1 MVFKNATK
9 KSHDPALAVNEMRD
23 LIDQLIGKAREE
35 NVPAYRVAEILE
47 TAART
52 VRIKHAATTPIQ

>member
-1 MVFKNATK
+1 MIFKNATK
-9 KSHDPALAVNEMRD
+9 KSHDLALAVNEMRD
-23 LIDQLIGKAREE
+23 LLDQLIEKAPGE

-52 VRIKHAATTPIQ
+52 VRIKHAATTPIL

>member
-1 MVFKNATK
+1 MIFKNATK

-23 LIDQLIGKAREE
+23 LLDQLIEKARGE

-52 VRIKHAATTPIQ
+52 VRIKHAATTSIL

>member
-1 MVFKNATK
+1 MIFKNATK
-9 KSHDPALAVNEMRD
+9 KSHDLALAVNEMRD
-23 LIDQLIGKAREE
+23 LLDQLIEKAPGE

-52 VRIKHAATTPIQ
+52 VRIKHAATTPFQ